1 MNDEDINELEN
12 VKEHRCVNSEEYAND
27 VHVNTENRHGL
38 RA

>member
-27 VHVNTENRHGL
+27 VHVTENRHGL